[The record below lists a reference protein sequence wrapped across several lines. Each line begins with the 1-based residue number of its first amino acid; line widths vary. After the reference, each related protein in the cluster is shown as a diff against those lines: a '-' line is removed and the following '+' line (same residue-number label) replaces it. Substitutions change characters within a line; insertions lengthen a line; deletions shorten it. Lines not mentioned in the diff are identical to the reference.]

1 MQGCDLPFGVGFF
14 CLRPLIIGGGARP
27 RLGERTEFVDI
38 RAQHLQTLAAGTQ
51 AEQRPVEVGAA
62 QPLIRGGQ
70 SGRGARL
77 HFLQLF
83 FALRAQPQLFFRRPL
98 LAQNACDLFRRRQQ
112 RHVCAFFCR
121 LVRALLQRPLYRAVF
136 GELFALSIVAFQLFK
151 RRPTP

>member
-1 MQGCDLPFGVGFF
+1 MQGCDFPFGVGFF
-14 CLRPLIIGGGARP
+14 RLRPLIIGGGARP
-27 RLGERTEFVDI
+27 RLGERAEFVDI
-38 RAQHLQTLAAGTQ
+38 RAQHLQTLAAGAQ

-62 QPLIRGGQ
+62 QPLFRGGQ

-83 FALRAQPQLFFRRPL
+83 FALRALPQLFFRRPPF
-98 LAQNACDLFRRRQQ
+98 AQKSCDLFRRRQQ
-112 RHVCAFFCR
+112 RQVCALYGH
-121 LVRALLQRPLYRAVF
+121 LVRALFQCPLRRAVF